1 MGKYILRRLLAA
13 IPLLIIIAVFIFFG
27 LKLSGAD
34 PLAYLA
40 NDPRV
45 RPADRILQAARLGL
59 NEPIPNQFVY
69 WLIGDDWHQ
78 RDINADGVPDE
89 FGTQKGILRGDFGDS
104 IRYRQPVIEIIG
116 QFMPNTLLL
125 GFTSY
130 VATVLISMAI
140 GIFAALRQYSFADN
154 IITGFSF
161 VTFSMP
167 IFFIA
172 LLSVQIF
179 SVQFKAWH
187 DAGATWLPYLPV
199 QGMYDVRGDRSL
211 DELINHMILP
221 VFCLSAI
228 SIAGYSRYIRATM
241 LEVISSDY
249 IRTARSKGLAERRVT
264 YVHALK
270 NASLPIVTLIGLD
283 LPFVLAGAVVTE
295 TIFSWPGM
303 GRLFIQSLEPID
315 PPVVMIFVLMIAVAV
330 VLTQIAI
337 DIIYAW
343 LDPRIHYT

>member
-1 MGKYILRRLLAA
+1 MGKYVLRRILSA
-13 IPLLIIIAVFIFFG
+13 IPLLFIICLIVFLC

-34 PLAYLA
+34 PLGHLA

-45 RPADRILQAARLGL
+45 SEADRFMLAARFGL
-59 NEPIPNQFVY
+59 NDPIPLQFVT
-69 WLIGDDWHQ
+69 WLFGDDWLK
-78 RDINADGVPDE
+78 RDITGDGEPDE
-89 FGTQKGILRGDFGDS
+89 FGKQLGVLRGDFGDS
-104 IRYRQPVIEIIG
+104 IRTRTPVAQVISTAL
-116 QFMPNTLLL
+116 PNTLLL
-125 GFTSY
+125 GLTSY
-130 VATVLISMAI
+130 VVTVIISMAI
-140 GIFAALRQYSFADN
+140 GIFAALRQYSVWDN
-154 IITGFSF
+154 VITGVSF

-179 SVQFKAWH
+179 AVEAKKA
-187 DAGATWLPYLPV
+187 GLPYLPV

-211 DELINHMILP
+211 DELIRHMILP

-249 IRTARSKGLAERRVT
+249 IRTARAKGLGNRRVT
-264 YVHALK
+264 YLHALK

-295 TIFSWPGM
+295 RIFSWPGM
-303 GRLFIQSLEPID
+303 GSVFIQSLEPID
-315 PPVVMIFVLMIAVAV
+315 PPVVMVFILIIAAAV
-330 VLTQIAI
+330 VVTQIFI
-337 DIIYAW
+337 DVIYAW
-343 LDPRIHYT
+343 LDPRIRYS